1 MPRNSWG
8 AAAPALCLL
17 VCASAATA
25 QDPKSAPDP
34 KAAETAAREAREAA
48 AFEEAETVF
57 ITATRTKK
65 ARLDVPAQS
74 FRITAE
80 RAVQTDLAKTWVDG
94 LRTTPGVM
102 VQKTS
107 SGQSSPFLRGLTGY
121 NTLLMVDG
129 VRLNDSVLRSGPN
142 DLWST
147 VDAFSVSST
156 ELVLGPSSVL
166 YGSDAVG
173 GTANV
178 MPKHRTDYTRESD
191 WDRRIIARGAT
202 GEHGLLFRFENEG
215 NIGRD
220 FGFFIGGTYQPNGR
234 VDAGGDTGPQPNTG
248 FENLGADAVFDFRL
262 DDRWTLRVTGQTF
275 DVSDVW
281 RTHATIFAVPFAGTT
296 VGTDQRRVLD
306 FRRDL
311 AAVTLA
317 AEGLTGF
324 VRDARFQLS
333 YQGYDERE
341 DRVQGNGS
349 RTFQGFDVE
358 TFGASVQLTSPSS
371 IGTFTY
377 GIEWYRDSVDSFR
390 RNFNAS
396 GALTSTSVQGPVGDD
411 ASYDLAGAFVQDDV
425 ALGDRVDLLL
435 GARFTYA
442 AVEADRVA
450 LNGANST
457 TLGAPVDDDW
467 TSLIGSAK
475 LVFKANDELSF
486 YGGAAQGFR
495 APNLSDLTRLDIA
508 RSGELEQPSPGLD
521 PEDYWTF
528 EIGAKTDWRG
538 FTADAAYF
546 YTILDDVVIRQPTT
560 QTVGSNTV
568 VVKSNSGD
576 GHIQGVDAG
585 LGYRFDDHWSTRA
598 GFTWQDGQI
607 DQFATTAP
615 VLTEEAVS
623 RLAPLQGNLS
633 VRWETSDKGFWIEPR
648 IVLVSRADRLNSSD
662 RRDTQRFPPNGTPGY
677 AIFSIRAGA
686 KLCEN
691 ALLFGGVDNVFD
703 HEYRVHG
710 SGSQETGLNA
720 VLGVEITF

>member
-1 MPRNSWG
+1 MCRMIRA
-8 AAAPALCLL
+8 AAAPALCIA
-17 VCASAATA
+17 VFASASRAQDGNA
-25 QDPKSAPDP
+25 VQDPKAE
-34 KAAETAAREAREAA
+34 AASREARETA

-74 FRITAE
+74 FLVSAD
-80 RAVQTDLAKTWVDG
+80 RAVQVDLARSWVDG
-94 LRTTPGVM
+94 LRSAPGVL

-121 NTLLMVDG
+121 NTLLLVDG
-129 VRLNDSVLRSGPN
+129 VRLNDSVLRGGPN

-147 VDAFSVSST
+147 VDAFSVAST

-178 MPKHRTDYTRESD
+178 LPKHRTDYSRESD

-215 NIGRD
+215 NVGRD
-220 FGFFIGGTYQPNGR
+220 FGFFLGGTYQPNGR
-234 VDAGGDTGPQPNTG
+234 TDAGGDTGPQPNTG
-248 FENLGADAVFDFRL
+248 FENLGADAVFDFRF
-262 DDRWTLRVTGQTF
+262 DDRWTFRVTGQTF

-281 RTHATIFAVPFAGTT
+281 RTHATTSAVPFAGTAI
-296 VGTDQRRVLD
+296 GTDQRRVLD

-341 DRVQGNGS
+341 DRVQGSGS

-377 GIEWYRDSVDSFR
+377 GVEWYRDSVDSFR

-396 GALTSTSVQGPVGDD
+396 GVLTSTSVQGPVGDD
-411 ASYDLAGAFVQDDV
+411 ASYDLAGAFVQDDI
-425 ALGDRVDLLL
+425 ALGDRTDLLL

-442 AVEADRVA
+442 AAEADRVA
-450 LNGANST
+450 LNGASST

-475 LVFKANDELSF
+475 LVFRANDELSF

-508 RSGELEQPSPGLD
+508 RSGELEQPSPGLR
-521 PEDYWTF
+521 PEDYLTF

-546 YTILDDVVIRQPTT
+546 FTVLDDVVIRQPTT
-560 QTVGSNTV
+560 QTVGSNVV
-568 VVKSNSGD
+568 VVKSNDGD
-576 GHIQGVDAG
+576 GHIQGVDLG
-585 LGYRFDDHWSTRA
+585 LGHRFDEQWSARA
-598 GFTWQDGQI
+598 GFTWQDGRI
-607 DQFATTAP
+607 DQYATTAP
-615 VLTEEAVS
+615 VLTKEATS
-623 RLAPLQGNLS
+623 RLAPLQGNVA
-633 VRWETSDKGFWIEPR
+633 VRWESADKTFWIEPR
-648 IVLVSRADRLNSSD
+648 VVAVDRADRLNSAD
-662 RRDTQRFPPNGTPGY
+662 RRDTQRIPPNGTPGY
-677 AIFSIRAGA
+677 VIFSIRAGA

-691 ALLFGGVDNVFD
+691 AVLFGGVDNVFD
-703 HEYRVHG
+703 KEYRVHG